1 MVHGADP
8 NVGRILMAV
17 GKCTECTIPPGTT
30 DAWINEYAVVRA
42 GERLPFDDDIVRA
55 AFANEV
61 VEIVVALGAGTAAAT
76 AYGCDL
82 TKGYVAENAAYYSS

>member
-1 MVHGADP
+1 MS
-8 NVGRILMAV
+8 
-17 GKCTECTIPPGTT
+17 ES
-30 DAWINEYAVVRA
+30 
-42 GERLPFDDDIVRA
+42 RLPFDDDIVRA

-61 VEIVVALGAGTAAAT
+61 VEIVVALGAGTATAT